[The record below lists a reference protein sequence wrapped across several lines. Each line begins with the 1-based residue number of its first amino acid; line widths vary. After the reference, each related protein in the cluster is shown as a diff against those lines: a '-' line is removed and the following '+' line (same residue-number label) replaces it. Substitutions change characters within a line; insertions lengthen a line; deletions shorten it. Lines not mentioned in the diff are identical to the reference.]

1 MYTEYFRLINDS
13 SVATYLKVIISFS
26 STLIGYGIFV
36 DFFGNK
42 LSDFFQEFLKN
53 RIRRIY
59 CSNVST
65 FMVNIKSN
73 NSINIGI
80 LGSIKFL
87 SNTFSIVFQSVKLCQ
102 NK

>member
-42 LSDFFQEFLKN
+42 LSDFFQEFLK
-53 RIRRIY
+53 
-59 CSNVST
+59 
-65 FMVNIKSN
+65 
-73 NSINIGI
+73 IG
-80 LGSIKFL
+80 
-87 SNTFSIVFQSVKLCQ
+87 
-102 NK
+102 